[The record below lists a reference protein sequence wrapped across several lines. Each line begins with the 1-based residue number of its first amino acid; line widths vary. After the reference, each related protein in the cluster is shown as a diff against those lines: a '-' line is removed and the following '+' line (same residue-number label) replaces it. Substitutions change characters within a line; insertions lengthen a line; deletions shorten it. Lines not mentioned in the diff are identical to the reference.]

1 MKKIIGM
8 NPIIEALDSGKSFE
22 KIEIYTGIKKESIKK
37 LLKIA
42 STNNIKINY
51 TNKRFDNSQGIVG
64 YLLEYDYYTTLE
76 AFLEKELIHDES
88 LIVILDQIQD
98 PGNFG
103 AIIRSC
109 ECFGVR
115 GIIIQDR
122 NNVKVTETVI
132 KSSAGAIEHMDIV
145 QVVNIS
151 DTIDKLKKYGYFVY
165 AAAGEGDKQYDKIEY
180 AKKKV
185 LVVGNEGNGIRKKVR
200 EHSDMIVKIPLLGKI
215 NSLNVSVATG
225 IIIQDR
231 NNVKVTETVIKSS
244 AGAIEHMDI
253 VQVVN
258 ISDTIDKLK
267 KYGYFVYAAAGEGD
281 KQYDKIEYAKK
292 KVLVVGNEGN
302 GIRKKVREHSDMI
315 VKIPLLG
322 KINSL
327 NVSVATGI
335 FLAKMQE
342 EQNEVK

>member
-22 KIEIYTGIKKESIKK
+22 KIEIYTGIKKESIKN

-225 IIIQDR
+225 I
-231 NNVKVTETVIKSS
+231 
-244 AGAIEHMDI
+244 
-253 VQVVN
+253 
-258 ISDTIDKLK
+258 
-267 KYGYFVYAAAGEGD
+267 
-281 KQYDKIEYAKK
+281 
-292 KVLVVGNEGN
+292 
-302 GIRKKVREHSDMI
+302 
-315 VKIPLLG
+315 
-322 KINSL
+322 
-327 NVSVATGI
+327 

>member
-42 STNNIKINY
+42 SINNIKINY

-225 IIIQDR
+225 I
-231 NNVKVTETVIKSS
+231 
-244 AGAIEHMDI
+244 
-253 VQVVN
+253 
-258 ISDTIDKLK
+258 
-267 KYGYFVYAAAGEGD
+267 
-281 KQYDKIEYAKK
+281 
-292 KVLVVGNEGN
+292 
-302 GIRKKVREHSDMI
+302 
-315 VKIPLLG
+315 
-322 KINSL
+322 
-327 NVSVATGI
+327 